1 MKATAGCPRVVGD
14 GMIGKAVHVKRGDLR
29 RRVGPVF
36 MLGEPKSRKLR
47 AGVRAPIGA
56 RKRL

>member
-1 MKATAGCPRVVGD
+1 MGGD
-14 GMIGKAVHVKRGDLR
+14 GMVVKAVHVKRGDLR
-29 RRVGPVF
+29 RRDKGGVHAR
-36 MLGEPKSRKLR
+36 GEPKSRERL